1 MVNLVIWNC
10 IHVQVWSVW
19 DYIFMEYV
27 KIMLLSGTCE
37 ATCVAINGGD
47 SGIDFLLGI

>member
-1 MVNLVIWNC
+1 
-10 IHVQVWSVW
+10 
-19 DYIFMEYV
+19 
-27 KIMLLSGTCE
+27 LLSGTCE